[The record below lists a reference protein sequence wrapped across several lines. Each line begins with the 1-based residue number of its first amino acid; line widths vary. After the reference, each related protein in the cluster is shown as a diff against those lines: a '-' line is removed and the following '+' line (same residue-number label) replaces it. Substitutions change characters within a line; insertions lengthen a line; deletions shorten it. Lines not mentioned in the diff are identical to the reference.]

1 VRGSQP
7 DSVLTEEVQ
16 AVLASAGW
24 TATAPSGTG
33 AVRER
38 WESLQALAALADD
51 LRAARPEATMAD
63 FVAELNERASTQHP
77 PTVEGVTLASLHA
90 AKGLEWDAVFLVGV
104 SDGLLPISLAEGAEA
119 IEEERRLLYVGVTR
133 AREHLSLTWSRSR
146 TPGGRASRSPSRFLN
161 SLFAET
167 TNAGRGRREGAGAGA
182 ERRDGRKK
190 AAAVTCR
197 TCATVLSTAID
208 RKIGR
213 CGSCPATYDEGLFE
227 RLRAWRAEA
236 AAEAKVPAYVVFTD
250 ATLVAIAETLPVDL
264 MALTRIAGVGSTKL
278 ERYGS
283 AVLAVLAG

>member
-1 VRGSQP
+1 
-7 DSVLTEEVQ
+7 
-16 AVLASAGW
+16 
-24 TATAPSGTG
+24 
-33 AVRER
+33 
-38 WESLQALAALADD
+38 
-51 LRAARPEATMAD
+51 MAD
-63 FVAELNERASTQHP
+63 FVAELNERASAQHP

-167 TNAGRGRREGAGAGA
+167 TGTGRGRREGAGTAA
-182 ERRDGRKK
+182 ERRGERKK
-190 AAAVTCR
+190 VPPVTCR
-197 TCATVLSTAID
+197 TCATVLTTAID

-213 CGSCPATYDEGLFE
+213 CGSCPPTYDEALFE
-227 RLRAWRAEA
+227 RLRVWRADT

-250 ATLVAIAETLPVDL
+250 ATLVAIAETMPADL

-278 ERYGS
+278 ERYGA